1 MRFVVPSVISH
12 ATFTVSP
19 ALKGGGSSL
28 SMAASCLASNSAMI
42 VPVLMPLRAA
52 RQVWRGAGAGAS
64 SADRRRED
72 GEDAHRRACGFGDGL
87 VLFWTT
93 RWHRGD
99 VGGGVYN
106 CNRALRCRLVQAEL
120 LPRLVA
126 S

>member
-1 MRFVVPSVISH
+1 M
-12 ATFTVSP
+12 
-19 ALKGGGSSL
+19 
-28 SMAASCLASNSAMI
+28 
-42 VPVLMPLRAA
+42 
-52 RQVWRGAGAGAS
+52 
-64 SADRRRED
+64 
-72 GEDAHRRACGFGDGL
+72 